1 MEKKI
6 YVVVYSSHL
15 GDLYTEV
22 SVHTDYDEA
31 SSAFNAHVEDIKE
44 SVGAEDDEDFQCIE
58 YANGRKEFS
67 YFDPLNNHEYSVSLE
82 IHELK
87 L

>member
-6 YVVVYSSHL
+6 YLVVYSSYL
-15 GDLYTEV
+15 DELYTEV
-22 SVHTDYDEA
+22 SVHTDYNEA
-31 SSAFNAHVEDIKE
+31 SSAFKSDIEDIKE

-82 IHELK
+82 IRK